1 MRNTASLPAIVAV
14 VTSLAAYAGCEP
26 ENGLQ
31 SRIDSAG
38 YNQPA
43 INQSLPYPT
52 GYNQP
57 GQQPNYQPGYTSEY
71 ASGYTSGYAQQ
82 QVGASQRYGQ
92 PAFGQQAFGQ
102 QAPGQPQQY
111 PQQTLGQQPFGQQ
124 YGPPALGQSIP
135 PNGVASNPSAPQG
148 RFTSSTQPSSQAPSQ
163 ALSQAPSQL
172 SVQPSVTNATNELMP
187 QRRAETILVGSFN
200 IQTFGQSKMGDQWVM
215 GRLAE
220 VIRMFDVVG
229 IQEIRSTDQTILD
242 VLMTYVNSSG
252 GRYQYVMGPRLGRT
266 VSKEQYAYI
275 YDSNRISTG
284 PNATYTL
291 NDDIDALHREPLV
304 GRFVVRSN
312 LTNRPWTFS
321 LVNLHTDPD
330 VAVQEVTS
338 MGGIMREI
346 RNWEFASAQEDDCIL
361 LGDFNAAPP
370 KMGALQT
377 VGGVYPL
384 ISNQPTNVRET
395 EIYDNILIE
404 PNLTSEYTRRAGVL
418 SLAKLFKL
426 SMKDALK
433 LSDHNPVWAEFS
445 VEENGPQN
453 YNPNPNQQSA
463 ARPGFSQR

>member
-1 MRNTASLPAIVAV
+1 
-14 VTSLAAYAGCEP
+14 
-26 ENGLQ
+26 
-31 SRIDSAG
+31 
-38 YNQPA
+38 
-43 INQSLPYPT
+43 
-52 GYNQP
+52 
-57 GQQPNYQPGYTSEY
+57 
-71 ASGYTSGYAQQ
+71 
-82 QVGASQRYGQ
+82 
-92 PAFGQQAFGQ
+92 
-102 QAPGQPQQY
+102 
-111 PQQTLGQQPFGQQ
+111 
-124 YGPPALGQSIP
+124 
-135 PNGVASNPSAPQG
+135 
-148 RFTSSTQPSSQAPSQ
+148 
-163 ALSQAPSQL
+163 
-172 SVQPSVTNATNELMP
+172 MP

-242 VLMTYVNSSG
+242 VLMTYVNSTG

-312 LTNRPWTFS
+312 LTSRPWTFS

-330 VAVQEVTS
+330 VAVQEVNS

-370 KMGALQT
+370 KMGALQS

-395 EIYDNILIE
+395 ELYDNILIE

-418 SLAKLFKL
+418 SLAKLFGL
-426 SMKDALK
+426 SIKDALR

-445 VEENGPQN
+445 VEEKGPQN
-453 YNPNPNQQSA
+453 YNQNQQSA
-463 ARPGFSQR
+463 TRPGFSQR

>member
-1 MRNTASLPAIVAV
+1 MRNTASLPAIIAV

-26 ENGLQ
+26 ENRLQ
-31 SRIDSAG
+31 NRIDSSG
-38 YNQPA
+38 YNQPTF
-43 INQSLPYPT
+43 NQPVSTPT
-52 GYNQP
+52 GYDQA
-57 GQQPNYQPGYTSEY
+57 GYT
-71 ASGYTSGYAQQ
+71 AGYTSGYSQQ
-82 QVGASQRYGQ
+82 QAGAQPSYGQ
-92 PAFGQQAFGQ
+92 QTFGQY
-102 QAPGQPQQY
+102 PPPQPQQY
-111 PQQTLGQQPFGQQ
+111 SQQTAGQPTYGQAYGQPQ
-124 YGPPALGQSIP
+124 PSQSIP
-135 PNGVASNPSAPQG
+135 QNGITSSNLTPQAQ
-148 RFTSSTQPSSQAPSQ
+148 FTSTQPTSLPTSQPTSLASTANTASQ
-163 ALSQAPSQL
+163 
-172 SVQPSVTNATNELMP
+172 LMP

-200 IQTFGQSKMGDQWVM
+200 IQTFGQSKMSDQWVM

-242 VLMTYVNSSG
+242 VLMTYINSTG
-252 GRYQYVMGPRLGRT
+252 GSYQYVMGPRLGRT

-330 VAVQEVTS
+330 VAVQEVNS

-361 LGDFNAAPP
+361 LGDFNAAPA
-370 KMGALQT
+370 KMGALQS

-384 ISNQPTNVRET
+384 ISNQPTNVRDT
-395 EIYDNILIE
+395 ELYDNILLE
-404 PNLTSEYTRRAGVL
+404 PNFTSEYTGRSGVL
-418 SLAKLFKL
+418 SLAKLFGL
-426 SMKDALK
+426 TIKDALR

-445 VEENGPQN
+445 VDERGPQ
-453 YNPNPNQQSA
+453 YQNPNQQAA